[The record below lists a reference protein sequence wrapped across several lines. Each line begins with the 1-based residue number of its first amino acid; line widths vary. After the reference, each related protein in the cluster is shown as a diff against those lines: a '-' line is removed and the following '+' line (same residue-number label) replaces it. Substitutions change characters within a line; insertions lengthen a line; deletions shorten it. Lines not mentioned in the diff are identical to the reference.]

1 VSVPR
6 TRAIEIPEEG
16 LQGRALATV
25 FGALML
31 GMFLAALDQTI
42 VSTALPT
49 IVGELGGLDHLS
61 WVVTA
66 YLLASTVSTP
76 LYGKLGDMLGRKPVF
91 LAAIVIFLVGSMLSG
106 LSQTM
111 IQLIA
116 FRALQGAAGSL
127 LVPSSLAL
135 ITAIF
140 SAEERGAAI
149 GSWTAWTGVAFVA
162 GPLGGGALI
171 EFVSWRWIFAINVP
185 LVLATLW
192 AARDVPES
200 RDEQMAGRID
210 YLGAVLASLGLA
222 GPVFALIEQPSYG
235 WGDPLVFVPM
245 LAGLAMLGA
254 ARATGRALPVRR
266 SAFERALRR
275 QPPEDARPPQLER
288 VERGVTLGVSL
299 AYDYHAR
306 LRPLLRE
313 VAAARLALSRGI
325 DLDSPAGRAALG
337 EEAWE
342 LLRADREPP
351 EDRFGPG
358 VDRGALARLV
368 ATLERL

>member
-1 VSVPR
+1 MRRS
-6 TRAIEIPEEG
+6 
-16 LQGRALATV
+16 LA
-25 FGALML
+25 
-31 GMFLAALDQTI
+31 D
-42 VSTALPT
+42 
-49 IVGELGGLDHLS
+49 
-61 WVVTA
+61 
-66 YLLASTVSTP
+66 
-76 LYGKLGDMLGRKPVF
+76 
-91 LAAIVIFLVGSMLSG
+91 LSG
-106 LSQTM
+106 LLGLVT
-111 IQLIA
+111 LV
-116 FRALQGAAGSL
+116 LGVL
-127 LVPSSLAL
+127 LVLHTVGRDLAFHL
-135 ITAIF
+135 Y
-140 SAEERGAAI
+140 
-149 GSWTAWTGVAFVA
+149 
-162 GPLGGGALI
+162 L
-171 EFVSWRWIFAINVP
+171 
-185 LVLATLW
+185 LV
-192 AARDVPES
+192 
-200 RDEQMAGRID
+200 
-210 YLGAVLASLGLA
+210 
-222 GPVFALIEQPSYG
+222 
-235 WGDPLVFVPM
+235 